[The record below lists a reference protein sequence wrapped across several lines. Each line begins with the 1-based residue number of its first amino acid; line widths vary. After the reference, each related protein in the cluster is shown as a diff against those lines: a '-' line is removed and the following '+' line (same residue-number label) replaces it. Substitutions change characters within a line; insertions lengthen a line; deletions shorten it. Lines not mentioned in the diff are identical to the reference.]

1 MLPLSKLKE
10 GCRLELFGL
19 LIISVV
25 CLFFFFKQKKIF
37 FLVIPFLAL
46 FTYFLVQIILIP
58 LTFIETVKFILSL
71 Q

>member
-1 MLPLSKLKE
+1 M
-10 GCRLELFGL
+10 ELFGL
-19 LIISVV
+19 LIISAV

-37 FLVIPFLAL
+37 FLVIPFLVL